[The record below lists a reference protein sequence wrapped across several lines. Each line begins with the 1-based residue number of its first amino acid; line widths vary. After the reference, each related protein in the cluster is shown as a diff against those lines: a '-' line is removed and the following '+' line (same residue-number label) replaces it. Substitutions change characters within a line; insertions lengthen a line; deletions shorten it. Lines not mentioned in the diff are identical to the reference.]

1 MDYDLQNQE
10 LTITDSGRQCPREEN
25 GEGEP
30 QSGEGNSE
38 VQTYKSDQHRSQQSN
53 ASAHAVK
60 IESKECMHGANSH
73 PLREELPTKLLVRK
87 ASEH

>member
-38 VQTYKSDQHRSQQSN
+38 VQTYKSLCTGHNSQMHQHTQLTEHQRS
-53 ASAHAVK
+53 V
-60 IESKECMHGANSH
+60 CME
-73 PLREELPTKLLVRK
+73 RTVTR
-87 ASEH
+87 